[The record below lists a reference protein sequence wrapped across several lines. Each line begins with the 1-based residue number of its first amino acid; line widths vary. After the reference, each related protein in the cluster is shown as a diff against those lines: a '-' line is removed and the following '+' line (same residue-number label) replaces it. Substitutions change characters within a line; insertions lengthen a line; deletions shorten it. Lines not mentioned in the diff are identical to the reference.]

1 MLKRFRGI
9 VKNRRAEGYIDVVVL
24 VLCAVLMLALA
35 IRILPVFVA
44 KQQLDT
50 FATELVREAE
60 VTGRVGSET
69 SRRAAVLREKTG
81 IDPDISWSTGGRI
94 QLNEE
99 VTVTLTLRRNIGL
112 FGGSAPFPL
121 PCRLRPPE
129 NQKSIGNEVRMQLAE
144 KIRQI
149 IKDRRGVSFPL
160 VIGVTLALVILLCG
174 LSEYFRLQIIAA
186 GVKEAVEDAIISTV
200 NDNYAGV
207 YHGVREGYS
216 GGYLP
221 DGDTG
226 WETAVSESD
235 IYTYLDSTIGTESR
249 GGRHIKYV
257 GDSGGAMEFAVD
269 SLTVTIRNAP
279 LAPSDPQNA
288 QRFEADA
295 VIRLEAPVRF
305 GGRLLPS
312 MHITLKVQA
321 GYIEV
326 F

>member
-1 MLKRFRGI
+1 M
-9 VKNRRAEGYIDVVVL
+9 
-24 VLCAVLMLALA
+24 
-35 IRILPVFVA
+35 
-44 KQQLDT
+44 
-50 FATELVREAE
+50 
-60 VTGRVGSET
+60 
-69 SRRAAVLREKTG
+69 
-81 IDPDISWSTGGRI
+81 
-94 QLNEE
+94 
-99 VTVTLTLRRNIGL
+99 
-112 FGGSAPFPL
+112 
-121 PCRLRPPE
+121 
-129 NQKSIGNEVRMQLAE
+129 AE
-144 KIRQI
+144 KIRQM

-160 VIGVTLALVILLCG
+160 VIGVTLALILILCG

-235 IYTYLDSTIGTESR
+235 IYTYLDSAIGTESS
-249 GGRHIKYV
+249 GGRHVKYA
-257 GDSGGAMEFAVD
+257 GDSGRAMEFAVD
-269 SLTVTIRNAP
+269 RLSVTIRNAP
-279 LAPSDPQNA
+279 LAPSDPRNA

-295 VIRLEAPVRF
+295 IIRLEVPVRF

>member
-1 MLKRFRGI
+1 
-9 VKNRRAEGYIDVVVL
+9 
-24 VLCAVLMLALA
+24 
-35 IRILPVFVA
+35 
-44 KQQLDT
+44 
-50 FATELVREAE
+50 
-60 VTGRVGSET
+60 
-69 SRRAAVLREKTG
+69 
-81 IDPDISWSTGGRI
+81 
-94 QLNEE
+94 
-99 VTVTLTLRRNIGL
+99 
-112 FGGSAPFPL
+112 
-121 PCRLRPPE
+121 
-129 NQKSIGNEVRMQLAE
+129 MQLAE

-269 SLTVTIRNAP
+269 SLKVTIRNAP

>member
-1 MLKRFRGI
+1 M
-9 VKNRRAEGYIDVVVL
+9 
-24 VLCAVLMLALA
+24 
-35 IRILPVFVA
+35 
-44 KQQLDT
+44 
-50 FATELVREAE
+50 
-60 VTGRVGSET
+60 
-69 SRRAAVLREKTG
+69 
-81 IDPDISWSTGGRI
+81 
-94 QLNEE
+94 
-99 VTVTLTLRRNIGL
+99 
-112 FGGSAPFPL
+112 
-121 PCRLRPPE
+121 
-129 NQKSIGNEVRMQLAE
+129 AE
-144 KIRQI
+144 KIRQM

-160 VIGVTLALVILLCG
+160 VIGVTLALILILCG

-235 IYTYLDSTIGTESR
+235 VYAYLDSTIGTESS
-249 GGRHIKYV
+249 GGRHVKYA
-257 GDSGGAMEFAVD
+257 GDSGRAMEFAVERL
-269 SLTVTIRNAP
+269 SVTIRNAP
-279 LAPSDPQNA
+279 LAPSDPRNA

-295 VIRLEAPVRF
+295 IIRLEVPVQF